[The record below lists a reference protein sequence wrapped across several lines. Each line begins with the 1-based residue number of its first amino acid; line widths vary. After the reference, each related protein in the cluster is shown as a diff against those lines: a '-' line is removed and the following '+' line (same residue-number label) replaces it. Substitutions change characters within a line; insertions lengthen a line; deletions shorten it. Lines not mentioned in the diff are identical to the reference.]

1 MLITNSVHLNQS
13 SALLEKA
20 CQYVWDAQDVESD
33 MPSSLDVALLLS
45 QLSVD
50 ETTIMVCLLSDSRL
64 RSTEFHKVIEHAFS
78 DEILHMV
85 QSLEK

>member
-1 MLITNSVHLNQS
+1 
-13 SALLEKA
+13 
-20 CQYVWDAQDVESD
+20 
-33 MPSSLDVALLLS
+33 S

-85 QSLEK
+85 QSLEKRHWTRVIPLRRRCFCSLRTYKDGEYPLCVVR